1 MHHKWQESVNIACKT
16 TQPIENHREPP
27 PTELKDNLNTA
38 RVFYSHCLRFQKG
51 QTTHVT
57 TFFETWCGKFSGLTA
72 PGMEPLYVPLV
83 PSFPLE
89 KVENVTCWEWSGPAL
104 SEGADADE
112 WFSKYVGK
120 PTRLVRFDTG
130 MEYYYYYF
138 L

>member
-1 MHHKWQESVNIACKT
+1 MFIFTLSGSKGADH
-16 TQPIENHREPP
+16 
-27 PTELKDNLNTA
+27 
-38 RVFYSHCLRFQKG
+38 SHVQLS
-51 QTTHVT
+51 
-57 TFFETWCGKFSGLTA
+57 FETWCGEFTGITA

-130 MEYYYYYF
+130 MDHYYYVF
-138 L
+138 CNLWILSQHCHLRLAC